1 MKKFDESQFI
11 IALTERDDDARSFSQ
26 VFNPQWLR
34 EKTLVPILE
43 SLYEFRKEYRINPS
57 LSALHEFMESKDE
70 DMYKKRWQSTLAGL
84 ELYPNDSAKQV
95 LATTKAR
102 EAGSAL
108 ALDALVHSQAFQS
121 ALAEGEGDALIKMT
135 RHYISQ
141 WNDSED
147 GEGVFNIREAF
158 DKLIDDN
165 AWSGRPDRIASGI
178 LPLDDW
184 TNGGLRP
191 RQLGII
197 MAPTGGGKSAVLANI
212 AHNMA
217 SIEQLPVL
225 FITNELSVNEQSER
239 FLVRMQKPDELSD
252 GTLRYRTLQE
262 VQDDPSVAYKGL
274 GRRWAVG
281 LEKRLYIASVDLGQ
295 TANDIEEL
303 IKRLRVEE
311 GFKPAAIIIDYIE
324 RMAPSSKVSREKEWI
339 WIGEIAMELVRLA
352 KRTNA
357 LVWSA
362 TQTNR
367 IGLSKGVELDMT
379 MGQGSIRHF
388 QEAAFVGA
396 AQKCVVP
403 LTTEGEQDVKC
414 IMFSELKQRHNAFE
428 GRSSLMKHDLS
439 RMYISKEE
447 VFVPQDS
454 EEDVKDDNTGRTSP
468 ADSGIISPWA
478 SKTGS

>member
-1 MKKFDESQFI
+1 VKKFDESQFI

-252 GTLRYRTLQE
+252 GTLR
-262 VQDDPSVAYKGL
+262 
-274 GRRWAVG
+274 
-281 LEKRLYIASVDLGQ
+281 
-295 TANDIEEL
+295 
-303 IKRLRVEE
+303 
-311 GFKPAAIIIDYIE
+311 
-324 RMAPSSKVSREKEWI
+324 
-339 WIGEIAMELVRLA
+339 
-352 KRTNA
+352 
-357 LVWSA
+357 
-362 TQTNR
+362 
-367 IGLSKGVELDMT
+367 
-379 MGQGSIRHF
+379 
-388 QEAAFVGA
+388 
-396 AQKCVVP
+396 C
-403 LTTEGEQDVKC
+403 
-414 IMFSELKQRHNAFE
+414 
-428 GRSSLMKHDLS
+428 
-439 RMYISKEE
+439 
-447 VFVPQDS
+447 
-454 EEDVKDDNTGRTSP
+454 
-468 ADSGIISPWA
+468 
-478 SKTGS
+478 